1 MMTDMDEVNV
11 SLPYELAMID
21 EESRREFYASAQA
34 LLAAINQ
41 TKTDHS
47 ALWFKFLAT
56 ERERDNWKAYS
67 GNQAEKIEALAKT
80 HVLYTWLRKKADQP
94 SNEFVAVLTKA
105 GQDWVPVHD
114 LDRDLRAMIEREEP

>member
-1 MMTDMDEVNV
+1 MTDMDEVNV
-11 SLPYELAMID
+11 SLPYELVMID
-21 EESRREFYASAQA
+21 EASRREFYASAQA

-47 ALWFKFLAT
+47 ALWFKFLAM

-80 HVLYTWLRKKADQP
+80 HVLYTWLRKKCDEP
-94 SNEFVAVLTKA
+94 SNDVVAVYMNI
-105 GQDWVPVHD
+105 GHDWAKVTD
-114 LDRDLRAMIEREEP
+114 LDRDLRSMIEQEEP